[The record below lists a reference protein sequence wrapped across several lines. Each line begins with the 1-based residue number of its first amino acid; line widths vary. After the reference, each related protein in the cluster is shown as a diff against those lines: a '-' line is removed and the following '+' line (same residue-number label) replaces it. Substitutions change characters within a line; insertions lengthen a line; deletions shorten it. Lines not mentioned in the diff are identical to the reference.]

1 MENTD
6 LSNLFSINNCSPMM
20 VFTLYVIV
28 SAITLYMTRNSLKK
42 FNTSRMDNL
51 YNIYS
56 WHEVKLVI
64 FVGVILY
71 GLCQYDKQ
79 DMAWI
84 VLLFPLVYLI
94 LKNLMIFFQVSL
106 AQQNVPKKK
115 HIENEKVIQAERIKT
130 ESSLKKQQQLEE
142 QYRQLQELHQQ
153 QQQEQQQQQVI
164 KQQSPINKDI
174 GGMSPPLNDGFGP
187 YGGGGMGGGMGG
199 MGGAMGSDIGSLSG
213 SPF

>member
-1 MENTD
+1 MESVNI
-6 LSNLFSINNCSPMM
+6 NELFSTKMCSPLI
-20 VFTLYVIV
+20 VFIVIV
-28 SAITLYMTRNSLKK
+28 VIFAISLFNTRNTLKK
-42 FNTSRMDNL
+42 FGSTKMDNL
-51 YNIYS
+51 FNVYS

-94 LKNLMIFFQVSL
+94 LKNLMVFFQVSL

-130 ESSLKKQQQLEE
+130 ENSLKKQQQLED
-142 QYRQLQELHQQ
+142 QYRQLQDLHQQ
-153 QQQEQQQQQVI
+153 QQQEQHQQQQQPSI
-164 KQQSPINKDI
+164 ITELI
-174 GGMSPPLNDGFGP
+174 
-187 YGGGGMGGGMGG
+187 
-199 MGGAMGSDIGSLSG
+199 
-213 SPF
+213 